1 MKNNFLILT
10 GIFLIPLFSC
20 EDRSERSV
28 DEIETK
34 VIIDIP
40 IIAESFNDEKSGL
53 SNLEIDYTFSGENS
67 YSVASMAES
76 EKRILNI
83 QKVKP
88 VGGTVL
94 SISGIKED
102 NEIYSLRLEWG
113 YKPAAGSD
121 FVMLDTIDL
130 LSIKNTLK
138 DEILSVNL
146 DEAIIQLINTI
157 NSQESSIKVKITGS
171 SNFNINS
178 IAKLEI
184 PVIVVSES
192 ITPRF
197 ELF

>member
-1 MKNNFLILT
+1 MKNNILILT
-10 GIFLIPLFSC
+10 AIFLIPLFSC
-20 EDRSERSV
+20 EDRSERSFV
-28 DEIETK
+28 EIETN

-40 IIAESFNDEKSGL
+40 IIAESFNDEKSVSITLDKGY
-53 SNLEIDYTFSGENS
+53 SFSGENL
-67 YSVASMAES
+67 YSVASIAES

-88 VGGTVL
+88 VAGTVL

-102 NEIYSLRLEWG
+102 HEIYSLRLEWG

-130 LSIKNTLK
+130 LSIKSTLK
-138 DEILSVNL
+138 DEIFSVKL
-146 DEAIIQLINTI
+146 DEAVIKLIKSI
-157 NSQESSIKVKITGS
+157 NSPDSSIKVKITGN

-178 IAKLEI
+178 IAKLQI
-184 PVIVVSES
+184 PVIVVSET